1 MPSESYHTD
10 NSQTPS
16 GNISPSQTGTEI
28 SQHTSISPPSPSV
41 PTGQTPLQI
50 QDGLPLPSRYWAI
63 LSIALGLTVSVLDGA
78 IANVALPT
86 IAKDLDTSPA
96 ASIWIVNAY
105 QLAITISLLSL
116 SSLGDILGY
125 RRIYI
130 AGLFLFSCTSLL
142 CALSDSLPTL
152 IISRT
157 LQGFGAAAIA
167 SVNTALIRI
176 IYPSRFLARGMGINA
191 LVVSV
196 SAAAG
201 PTVAAA
207 ILSVANWPW
216 LFAINIPI
224 GIAAL
229 TLSYKFLPVN
239 PVRIRGR
246 RFDIP
251 GGILNAMTFFLIIG
265 LIEGASHELPVR
277 MIITGAVLLAV
288 TDSFSCAGNCGRN
301 TRYYPST
308 CFASRSFRCRSP
320 RRYCRSRPK
329 CSLWFRCLFSC
340 KASWVR
346 MPSPADCC

>member
-142 CALSDSLPTL
+142 CALSNSLPTL

-207 ILSVANWPW
+207 ILSVANWP
-216 LFAINIPI
+216 
-224 GIAAL
+224 
-229 TLSYKFLPVN
+229 
-239 PVRIRGR
+239 
-246 RFDIP
+246 
-251 GGILNAMTFFLIIG
+251 
-265 LIEGASHELPVR
+265 
-277 MIITGAVLLAV
+277 
-288 TDSFSCAGNCGRN
+288 
-301 TRYYPST
+301 
-308 CFASRSFRCRSP
+308 
-320 RRYCRSRPK
+320 
-329 CSLWFRCLFSC
+329 
-340 KASWVR
+340 
-346 MPSPADCC
+346 

>member
-167 SVNTALIRI
+167 ISHPPAESVLI
-176 IYPSRFLARGMGINA
+176 N
-191 LVVSV
+191 V
-196 SAAAG
+196 
-201 PTVAAA
+201 TH
-207 ILSVANWPW
+207 
-216 LFAINIPI
+216 
-224 GIAAL
+224 
-229 TLSYKFLPVN
+229 
-239 PVRIRGR
+239 
-246 RFDIP
+246 
-251 GGILNAMTFFLIIG
+251 MT
-265 LIEGASHELPVR
+265 
-277 MIITGAVLLAV
+277 
-288 TDSFSCAGNCGRN
+288 
-301 TRYYPST
+301 
-308 CFASRSFRCRSP
+308 
-320 RRYCRSRPK
+320 
-329 CSLWFRCLFSC
+329 
-340 KASWVR
+340 
-346 MPSPADCC
+346 

>member
-16 GNISPSQTGTEI
+16 GNISPSQTRTEI

-41 PTGQTPLQI
+41 PTGQNPLQI

-142 CALSDSLPTL
+142 CIVRL
-152 IISRT
+152 
-157 LQGFGAAAIA
+157 AAHADHFPDA
-167 SVNTALIRI
+167 
-176 IYPSRFLARGMGINA
+176 SRFRGRSNRQCQYGA
-191 LVVSV
+191 Y
-196 SAAAG
+196 
-201 PTVAAA
+201 P
-207 ILSVANWPW
+207 
-216 LFAINIPI
+216 
-224 GIAAL
+224 
-229 TLSYKFLPVN
+229 YHLPV
-239 PVRIRGR
+239 PVPRQRNGYQRIGR
-246 RFDIP
+246 
-251 GGILNAMTFFLIIG
+251 LC
-265 LIEGASHELPVR
+265 
-277 MIITGAVLLAV
+277 
-288 TDSFSCAGNCGRN
+288 FSSGRAN
-301 TRYYPST
+301 R
-308 CFASRSFRCRSP
+308 RCRHPVGSE
-320 RRYCRSRPK
+320 
-329 CSLWFRCLFSC
+329 LALAFRNQYPNRHRGTDAQL
-340 KASWVR
+340 
-346 MPSPADCC
+346 